1 MYSRTNQSG
10 TSLELKGPDLNE
22 EFRIMRKNSGF
33 TTYELMV
40 TIAIMAVIAA
50 ITMPPYLKWYRLSR
64 LRSAVSSFTVDL
76 EMAKTEAIR
85 ENAFV
90 VVEFGANSYT
100 MFFDTGDGGGGA
112 PNWDWDTGERKILN
126 RQMPPGVSIDTASL
140 SFPIVN
146 DKVRFYSRG
155 LPEDLFTPQTI
166 KITQASKDRQIT
178 INRLGNI
185 NVQ

>member
-1 MYSRTNQSG
+1 
-10 TSLELKGPDLNE
+10 
-22 EFRIMRKNSGF
+22 MRKNSGF

-50 ITMPPYLKWYRLSR
+50 ITMPPYLEWYRGSR

-85 ENAFV
+85 ENDSVVIQFFPRSYQVFV
-90 VVEFGANSYT
+90 DSNDDWNSS
-100 MFFDTGDGGGGA
+100 
-112 PNWDWDTGERKILN
+112 GENILLN
-126 RQMPPGVSIDTASL
+126 RDLPPSVSIDTASL
-140 SFPIVN
+140 SLPVVN
-146 DKVRFYSRG
+146 DKVRFNSRG
-155 LPEDLFTPQTI
+155 LPADIFTEQTI
-166 KITQASKDRQIT
+166 TITQASNNKQIT